1 LKTFHFAAVLLG
13 AAALLSSLPAM
24 AVYRCESKGKV
35 TYQDAACPG
44 GREVEA
50 IQTSP
55 KDAEAA
61 RKRAADERKLLKQ
74 IQNDQ
79 KREEAS
85 AARKRSAAAKVAASK
100 EKKCVSLAR
109 RKQYASEDAALAR
122 GKAIDKAKRNAR
134 RKDEEYQQECR
145 S

>member
-1 LKTFHFAAVLLG
+1 MF
-13 AAALLSSLPAM
+13 AAALLGTAALLASLPAM

-35 TYQDAACPG
+35 TYQDTACPG

-61 RKRAADERKLLKQ
+61 RKRAAEERKLLKQ
-74 IQNDQ
+74 IQSDQ
-79 KREEAS
+79 KREEAN
-85 AARKRSAAAKVAASK
+85 AARQRSAVAKIAADK

-109 RKQYASEDAALAR
+109 RKQYASEDAAVAR
-122 GKAIDKAKRNAR
+122 GKAIDKAQRNAKR
-134 RKDEEYQQECR
+134 REEEYRQECR

>member
-1 LKTFHFAAVLLG
+1 LKHLNFAAALLG

-35 TYQDAACPG
+35 TYQDTACPG
-44 GREVEA
+44 GREIEA
-50 IQTSP
+50 IETSP

-61 RKRAADERKLLKQ
+61 RKRAAEERKLLKQ
-74 IQNDQ
+74 IQSDQ

-85 AARKRSAAAKVAASK
+85 AARKSSAAVKVAAGK

-122 GKAIDKAKRNAR
+122 GKAIDKAKRTAR
-134 RKDEEYQQECR
+134 RREEEYLQECR